1 MMRHPITFKS
11 VRLAGLVAAG
21 LALGAP
27 AWANIPVPPQIT
39 GQVSA
44 VEGTTAVTIN
54 GTTYLIAA
62 NSPAYQAIQSVN
74 VGDTIGLILS
84 GPAGVSTSQVVAIV
98 TGTTA
103 ASSAGAGSG
112 TSSAGSSTSS
122 R

>member
-1 MMRHPITFKS
+1 MMRYPTSFKS
-11 VRLAGLVAAG
+11 LRLAALLAAG

-27 AWANIPVPPQIT
+27 AWANIPVPPQVT

-62 NSPAYQAIQSVN
+62 NSPAYQAIQSVS

-84 GPAGVSTSQVVAIV
+84 GPAGDATSQVVAIV
-98 TGTTA
+98 TGTTEG
-103 ASSAGAGSG
+103 SSAGAGSG
-112 TSSAGSSTSS
+112 TSSVGSSTSS
-122 R
+122 Q